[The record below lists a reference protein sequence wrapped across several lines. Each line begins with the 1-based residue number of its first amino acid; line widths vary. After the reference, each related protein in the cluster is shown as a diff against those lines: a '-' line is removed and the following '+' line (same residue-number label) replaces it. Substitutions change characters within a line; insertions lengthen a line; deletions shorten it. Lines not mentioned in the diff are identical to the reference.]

1 MNSQPTYDITAHE
14 PSDEILRKIE
24 SKNVPFSMPAK
35 LVGTSLALYYREA
48 KSHPLLSHEECIE
61 LFKRKENGDEKARD
75 IIASSN
81 LFLVIKFAHRYSIK
95 YSSISEEDL
104 IQEG

>member
-61 LFKRKENGDEKARD
+61 LFKRKEMVTKKLE
-75 IIASSN
+75 ILSH
-81 LFLVIKFAHRYSIK
+81 L
-95 YSSISEEDL
+95 L
-104 IQEG
+104 IFFW